1 MMTRNQLWIC
11 QIMINTRHEKYQKHN
26 DIDYKSRDDKFYN
39 SCDDNTDTGDE
50 DGNQEDHL
58 EKLDIETVA
67 VGEQVMQAFIQAVLL
82 MSIFEQRLSLNVLFH
97 EKRPQNYSEIHLDF
111 LRCCKLQNEFMA
123 EP

>member
-82 MSIFEQRLSLNVLFH
+82 MSIFE
-97 EKRPQNYSEIHLDF
+97 
-111 LRCCKLQNEFMA
+111 
-123 EP
+123 